1 MLTYKI
7 LELILNYL
15 NTANEGEGAEGSRM
29 LGAIKGCAQEECGQ
43 RKTHRIERQTTG
55 KTSHIQSRTLN

>member
-15 NTANEGEGAEGSRM
+15 NTAKEGEGAEGSRM
-29 LGAIKGCAQEECGQ
+29 LGAIKGRAQEECGQ
-43 RKTHRIERQTTG
+43 RKPTE
-55 KTSHIQSRTLN
+55 